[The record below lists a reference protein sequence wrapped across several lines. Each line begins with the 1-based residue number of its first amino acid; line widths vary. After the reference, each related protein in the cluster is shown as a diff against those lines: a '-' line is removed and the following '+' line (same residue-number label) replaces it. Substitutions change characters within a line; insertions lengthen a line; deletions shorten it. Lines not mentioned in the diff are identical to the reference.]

1 MIMKNELK
9 RALLKKTNIILILV
23 VFSLMF
29 INAYF
34 DGWKTALTA
43 ESAQDILNAE
53 DAIYYKKYFGNI
65 YRVWKS
71 SYYMV
76 QALAPLILVA
86 PYLNS
91 FLSEKANR
99 FRFFCVSRK
108 GNFKYVM
115 QKTLA
120 IALSGTII
128 LASAEGLFA
137 FFSGLLT
144 QKDTSVEFMQQIVSF
159 QESYF
164 MSNPMSYFALI
175 YISHIIYYFCF
186 TIFAVGITS
195 FLKNRIAVI
204 AAPFIVVGVLDMA
217 LPITLQPNVVM
228 QPYSQTFSL
237 NGYGILISMYVIT
250 GLILLT
256 LSESSYQKRGN

>member
-1 MIMKNELK
+1 
-9 RALLKKTNIILILV
+9 
-23 VFSLMF
+23 
-29 INAYF
+29 
-34 DGWKTALTA
+34 
-43 ESAQDILNAE
+43 
-53 DAIYYKKYFGNI
+53 
-65 YRVWKS
+65 
-71 SYYMV
+71 
-76 QALAPLILVA
+76 
-86 PYLNS
+86 
-91 FLSEKANR
+91 
-99 FRFFCVSRK
+99 
-108 GNFKYVM
+108 M

-159 QESYF
+159 QESHF

>member
-1 MIMKNELK
+1 MKNELK

-23 VFSLMF
+23 VVSLMF

-120 IALSGTII
+120 I

-159 QESYF
+159 QESHF

-204 AAPFIVVGVLDMA
+204 AAPFVVVGVLDMA

-237 NGYGILISMYVIT
+237 NGYGILISMYVIA